1 MKPRTNSISATE
13 RGILSK
19 QGMDNRKHEDDKR
32 GWVMCGEG
40 IAQGVSIPSQEM
52 TQRVLVEDD
61 VEQPRTSAL

>member
-1 MKPRTNSISATE
+1 
-13 RGILSK
+13 
-19 QGMDNRKHEDDKR
+19 MDNRKHEDDKR